1 MTMEIKPTALEGV
14 KLLQPRVF
22 EDHRGYFV
30 ETWNQRTLSD
40 LDLDVKFVQDNESLS
55 KKGALRG
62 IHFQLDHPQGKLVK
76 VVWGE
81 VFDIAVD
88 LRKDSPS
95 FGQWVGEVLSAK
107 NKHQLWIPPGFGHAY
122 FTLSDVAVFTY
133 KCSEFYYPD
142 DQFCLKWDDP
152 DIGIQWPDIGNHE
165 IVLSDQDRSGK
176 SFAELKM
183 IL

>member
-1 MTMEIKPTALEGV
+1 MEIKSTALDGV

-62 IHFQLDHPQGKLVK
+62 IHFQHAHPQGKLVK

-81 VFDIAVD
+81 VFDVAVD

-95 FGQWVGEVLSAK
+95 FGQWVGEILSAE

-122 FTLSDVAVFTY
+122 FTLSDIAVFIY
-133 KCSEFYYPD
+133 KCSEFYFPD

-152 DIGIQWPDIGNHE
+152 EIAIDWPDIGSNE
-165 IVLSDQDRSGK
+165 IVLSEQDRNGK
-176 SFAELKM
+176 SFAELKN

>member
-1 MTMEIKPTALEGV
+1 MEIKSTALDGV
-14 KLLQPRVF
+14 KLLQPRIF

-62 IHFQLDHPQGKLVK
+62 IHFQHAHPQGKLVK

-95 FGQWVGEVLSAK
+95 FGQWVGEILSAE

-133 KCSEFYYPD
+133 KCTEFYYPD

-152 DIGIQWPDIGNHE
+152 EIAIDWPDIGNSE
-165 IVLSDQDRSGK
+165 IVLSEQDRNGK
-176 SFAELKM
+176 SFAELKN